1 MDQQPA
7 DPAVK
12 VLAFA
17 SGLRRN
23 VAATGRRWAQ
33 WPGGPEALAVVVDCI
48 DYIQQRLHAA
58 PNDETREAVVAACMA
73 ELRAIL
79 EWTTYQSASLATA
92 RALMSARKI
101 RSFAK
106 QFGLLEDRVSG
117 LGALAESEDSLIENV
132 ETKTGYMFAIADRYP
147 HLELPRPLVE
157 ASTLAPPV
165 ASPPGKLALI
175 QQLLKSTKRTPG
187 PR

>member
-1 MDQQPA
+1 MEQQPA

-17 SGLRRN
+17 SGLRRSIT
-23 VAATGRRWAQ
+23 ATSRRWAQ
-33 WPGGPEALAVVVDCI
+33 WPSGPEALAVVVDCI

-58 PNDETREAVVAACMA
+58 PNDETREAAVAACMA

-106 QFGLLEDRVSG
+106 QFGLLESRVSG
-117 LGALAESEDSLIENV
+117 LAALAESEASLIENV
-132 ETKTGYMFAIADRYP
+132 ETKTGYMSAIAERYP
-147 HLELPRPLVE
+147 HLELPRPLVNA
-157 ASTLAPPV
+157 ASLAAPV
-165 ASPPGKLALI
+165 AAPPGKLALI
-175 QQLLKSTKRTPG
+175 QQLMKSAKRTP
-187 PR
+187 RKR